1 MVDIIREF
9 LLLVGVLQTLTLAY
23 SEKENAIMGRYNKGI
38 NRHLR
43 ALTLDN
49 FIYN

>member
-9 LLLVGVLQTLTLAY
+9 LLLVGVLHTLTLAY

-38 NRHLR
+38 HLR